1 MPCPDQ
7 RLTAQ
12 TYPQSN
18 TSDITNHPEL
28 VIMSSGDIVYSI
40 TTGIERKQH
49 YTATISLVGN
59 GGIVQELNLTFSELV
74 DTIVFDD
81 DHHGKGTFD
90 VQDCDVSSDQHT
102 SSILVECTFAINS
115 TAPGIVVI
123 QDNQSQYTINKTLQR
138 LLQDSDK
145 GSVNITGLPA
155 GEYSV
160 TVYDN
165 SHATNST
172 SAAYQHS
179 QLIMELPSPYL
190 SSIISSIILP
200 SGMSCIVLYTYKYNH
215 DGLFVFLLE
224 SSTSFLTHSSSFLF
238 SNSVTPSVVLESTT
252 GYSANN
258 SLCHHFSILCWFVD
272 HCLCNSSPTESL
284 FVHIMIQYTQLS
296 LSITYHIL

>member
-12 TYPQSN
+12 SYPQSN

-59 GGIVQELNLTFSELV
+59 EGIVQELPLTFSELV
-74 DTIVFDD
+74 LCYFTIIFDD
-81 DHHGKGTFD
+81 DTHDKGTFA

-123 QDNQSQYTINKTLQR
+123 QDDQSQYTINKTLQR

-160 TVYDN
+160 RVYDN
-165 SHATNST
+165 SPATDNT

-179 QLIMELPSPYL
+179 QLIHIMGLPSPYP
-190 SSIISSIILP
+190 SSIMSSITLP
-200 SGMSCIVLYTYKYNH
+200 SGMYSYLTNEFNH
-215 DGLFVFLLE
+215 CFHFRIFCLLFDAFKL
-224 SSTSFLTHSSSFLF
+224 
-238 SNSVTPSVVLESTT
+238 P
-252 GYSANN
+252 
-258 SLCHHFSILCWFVD
+258 FVEQ
-272 HCLCNSSPTESL
+272 H
-284 FVHIMIQYTQLS
+284 
-296 LSITYHIL
+296 